1 MQTQNTIVFYHH
13 GVSERI
19 LPEDIA
25 ETGISPASKNAQKN
39 TNETMLSDED
49 TGLFL
54 LKK

>member
-1 MQTQNTIVFYHH
+1 LSSIIH
-13 GVSERI
+13 GFSERI

-25 ETGISPASKNAQKN
+25 ETGIPPASKNAQKN
-39 TNETMLSDED
+39 TNEAMLSDED